1 MLQGRQHTLLRVG
14 PAAVQEEL
22 LAGQALLAAL
32 TKKGGVGGGHRV
44 VSLLRLY

>member
-22 LAGQALLAAL
+22 LAGQAVLAAL
-32 TKKGGVGGGHRV
+32 AIKGGVGGAIGP
-44 VSLLRLY
+44 SAY